1 MQKPV
6 GFIGAGNM
14 GEALMG
20 GMIKSGLLFPQEI
33 LFSEPRLDQRQRLQE
48 KLGVKSVENNPS
60 LASRAPT
67 LILAVK
73 PQSVPEVLQEMA
85 DRITPSHLLI
95 SIAAGVPLSYIQSYL
110 THPVRKIRVMPNTP
124 ALILQGAAALAPSPE
139 ATVDD
144 LAAAR
149 AIFDSVGKTVVV
161 EEKLMDAVTGLSG
174 SGPAYVFAFIEG
186 LISGG
191 VKEGL
196 SWDVAFALAVQTVLG
211 SAAMISS
218 TAEHPATLRD
228 KVSSPGGTTMAGLY
242 ALEQGSFRASLM
254 GAVSAATRR
263 SKELGQA
270 LQIPPNHSSTSPS
283 QGEKA

>member
-1 MQKPV
+1 MQKPF

-14 GEALMG
+14 GEALMA

-33 LFSEPRLDQRQRLQE
+33 LFSEPRLDQRERLQV
-48 KLGVKSVENNPS
+48 KLGVKSVEDNPS

-73 PQSVPEVLQEMA
+73 PQSVPEVLREMA
-85 DRITPSHLLI
+85 DQITPSHLLI

-124 ALILQGAAALAPSPE
+124 ALILQGAAALAPSSE

-144 LAAAR
+144 LATAR

-196 SWDVAFALAVQTVLG
+196 SRDVAFALAVQTVLG

-218 TAEHPATLRD
+218 TAEHPAVLRD

-254 GAVSAATRR
+254 SAVSAATRR
-263 SKELGQA
+263 SRELGQA
-270 LQIPPNHSSTSPS
+270 LQTPPDHSSPPLS